1 MSTTPKGSTSNQDE
15 ITLVTTTTAITLT
28 VSEQEHTVINDDS
41 DSRRHE
47 AFDLPK
53 SKKFKSSTTLISNGS
68 DPTNMSSNS
77 NSTNLVDAMEHTNG
91 EMNYNGNSENNNSQA
106 TQQTTT
112 SYQMAGVLQ
121 HQTSTSS
128 TKTPEIDEGLY
139 SRQLYVMG
147 REAMHQLASAH
158 VLISGMGG
166 LGVEIAKNIVLG
178 GAKSVIVHDCSNV
191 DYKDLS
197 SQYYFTESNIG
208 QNRAEVATKHL
219 SELNSYVNVTFS
231 SAVVDE
237 VFLQKNKVNVFV
249 LTDANLD
256 DQIKIGDYCHEHGI
270 NFINAN
276 TKGLFG
282 QIFCDFG
289 RNFEVLDTNGEHPL
303 TQIVTEISHDEAGV
317 VFMSTDTRHGF
328 EDGSY
333 VTFHGVKGMTEVNDK
348 EFKISVPSPFTFTIG
363 DTRNFGVYEGGGN
376 VVEVKKPEIVNFK
389 SFSESLK
396 DPEMLIC
403 DFSKLSM
410 PANLHLAF
418 QALSYFQKQY
428 NALPKPWDAA
438 DADKFYEIVEKLN
451 SENREKVLTDELNK
465 HWIKLFAKTC
475 TGDLCPI
482 QAVLGG
488 VAAQEAMKAVTGKF
502 MPIRQ
507 FFYFDAIECL
517 PENVFQPSNEAT
529 TESNIIPKLP
539 RKPSRYYSQEIVF
552 GEDFQEKLGKSKYF
566 VVGSGAIGCEML
578 KNFAM
583 MGIGCLKEGHVY
595 VTDMDSIE
603 KSNLNRQFLFRS
615 WDIGKMKSTVAAEAV
630 KAMNPNMHVRAYVDG
645 VLPETEHIY
654 DDHFFERLDAVVNAL
669 DNVKARQY
677 IDRRCVYYQ
686 KPLVD
691 SGTLGTKAS
700 VQVVVPFLT
709 ESYSSTNDPPDPS
722 VPMCTLR
729 NFPNLIEHTIEWA
742 RDNFAGLF
750 TIPPQQADEFM
761 RSPKE
766 FAERTAKNHS
776 EYDKTE
782 IIENVKRILGEE
794 RPKSFTDCI
803 KWSRNLFE
811 QQFHN
816 TIAQLLYNFPRDHI
830 TSKGERF
837 WSGNKRCPHVLKFDV
852 NNKLHLDFIVAASN
866 LLAHIYHIP
875 QISDRKSIADEVAKI
890 HIPEFKPKAGVT
902 IHENDEQVRADV
914 ERQKNIS
921 AMRKNGQSANDIE
934 AEQLLSRLPKPDNIL
949 DIKIQPHE
957 FEKDDDTNF
966 HMDYISA
973 TANLRAENYEIQ
985 RADRSKIKRI
995 AGNIIPAIATTT
1007 AMVTGLVCLEVYK
1020 FVQQHKNIES
1030 YRNGFVN
1037 LALPF
1042 FGFSEPV
1049 PPKRQKYLDKEFTL
1063 WDRFEVKGEMTLEE
1077 FIEYFKREHKL
1088 VPNMVSAGMSVIYSP
1103 HFMRQ
1108 TSKAQDMKR
1117 KISELFETVTKTK
1130 IPPHVRSLTLDM
1142 LCDDLEGNDVEDV
1155 PYIKYT
1161 FR

>member
-1 MSTTPKGSTSNQDE
+1 MSTTTQGSTLNQDE
-15 ITLVTTTTAITLT
+15 ITLNTTTNTTITVT
-28 VSEQEHTVINDDS
+28 EQEFLVIGDNTDC
-41 DSRRHE
+41 RRNE

-53 SKKFKSSTTLISNGS
+53 SKKFKSSTTIISNGS
-68 DPTNMSSNS
+68 ESIIMSSNG
-77 NSTNLVDAMEHTNG
+77 NGTNPVETMEHTNG
-91 EMNYNGNSENNNSQA
+91 AMNCNGNSENNNSRT
-106 TQQTTT
+106 TQQSTT
-112 SYQMAGVLQ
+112 SNQMAANLQ
-121 HQTSTSS
+121 HQTSL
-128 TKTPEIDEGLY
+128 KTPEIDEGLY

-147 REAMHQLASAH
+147 KEAMHQLASAH
-158 VLISGMGG
+158 VLISGMRG
-166 LGVEIAKNIVLG
+166 LGVEIAKNIILG
-178 GAKSVIVHDCSNV
+178 GVKSVIIHDCGKV
-191 DYKDLS
+191 DYADLS
-197 SQYYFTESNIG
+197 SQYYFSEADIG
-208 QNRAEVATKHL
+208 QNRAEVANKKL
-219 SELNSYVNVTFS
+219 SELNSYVNVSFS
-231 SAVVDE
+231 SAVIDE
-237 VFLQKNKVNVFV
+237 TFLQENKVNVFV
-249 LTDANLD
+249 LTDANLK
-256 DQIKIGDYCHEHGI
+256 DQVTIGNHCHSHGI
-270 NFINAN
+270 KYIVAN

-289 RNFEVLDTNGEHPL
+289 QNFEVIDTNGENPL

-333 VTFHGVKGMTEVNDK
+333 VTFHGVKGMTEVNEK
-348 EFKISVPSPFTFTIG
+348 EFKIAVPSPFTFTIG
-363 DTRNFGVYEGGGN
+363 DTRNFGAYQGGGT
-376 VVEVKKPEIVNFK
+376 VTEVKKPETVQFK

-403 DFSKLSM
+403 DFAKMSM

-418 QALSYFQKQY
+418 QVLAQFEEQY
-428 NALPKPWDAA
+428 NALPKPWDDS
-438 DADKFYEIVEKLN
+438 DAEKFYELVEKLN
-451 SENREKVLTDELNK
+451 KDNREQPLTDELNK

-475 TGDLCPI
+475 TGDLCPM

-488 VAAQEAMKAVTGKF
+488 IAAQEAMKAVTGKF

-517 PENVFQPSNEAT
+517 PENVFQSSNE
-529 TESNIIPKLP
+529 SIPVPKLP
-539 RKPSRYYSQEIVF
+539 TKKSRYYSQEIVF
-552 GEDFQEKLGKSKYF
+552 GEDFQENLGKAIYF

-583 MGIGCLKEGHVY
+583 MGIGCGNGGHIY

-615 WDIGKMKSTVAAEAV
+615 WDIGKMKSKVASEAV
-630 KAMNPNMHVRAYVDG
+630 KVMNPNMHIRAYVDG

-654 DDHFFERLDAVVNAL
+654 DDHFFEKLDGVVNAL

-677 IDRRCVYYQ
+677 VDRRCVYYQ

-742 RDNFAGLF
+742 RDNFAGHF
-750 TIPPQQADEFM
+750 TIPAQQAEEFI
-761 RSPKE
+761 RQPKE

-776 EYDKTE
+776 EYDKNET
-782 IIENVKRILGEE
+782 IDNVKRILGAD
-794 RPKSFTDCI
+794 RPKNFSDCI
-803 KWSRNLFE
+803 KWSRTLFE
-811 QQFHN
+811 QQFFN
-816 TIAQLLYNFPRDHI
+816 TIAQLLYNFPRDHV

-852 NNKLHLDFIVAASN
+852 KNTTHLDFIVAASN
-866 LLAHIYHIP
+866 LLAHMYQIP
-875 QISDRKSIADEVAKI
+875 QSRDRQAISDEVAKI
-890 HIPEFKPKAGVT
+890 HIPEFQPKAGVT
-902 IHENDEQVRADV
+902 IHENDEQLRADN
-914 ERQKNIS
+914 ERQTH
-921 AMRKNGQSANDIE
+921 MRKNGQGVTESE
-934 AEQLLSRLPKPDNIL
+934 AEQLLGRLPKQN
-949 DIKIQPHE
+949 DIAGIKVQPHE
-957 FEKDDDTNF
+957 FEKDDDSNF
-966 HMDYISA
+966 HMDYIAA

-985 RADRSKIKRI
+985 TADRSKIKRI

-1020 FVQQHKNIES
+1020 FIQKHKNIES
-1030 YRNGFVN
+1030 YRNAFVN

-1049 PPKRQKYLDKEFTL
+1049 PPKRQKYLDKDFTL
-1063 WDRFEVKGEMTLEE
+1063 WDRFEVKGDMTLEE
-1077 FIEYFKREHKL
+1077 LIEHFKHEHKL
-1088 VPNMVSAGMSVIYSP
+1088 APNMISAGMSVIYSP

-1108 TSKAQDMKR
+1108 TSKVQDMKR

-1130 IPPHVRSLTLDM
+1130 IPAHVRSLTLDM
-1142 LCDDLEGNDVEDV
+1142 LCEDLEGNDVEDV

>member
-1 MSTTPKGSTSNQDE
+1 MSTTPQGSTSNQDE
-15 ITLVTTTTAITLT
+15 LNLTPENSNPAISVT
-28 VSEQEHTVINDDS
+28 EQEYIVIEDDNNC
-41 DSRRHE
+41 RRKE

-53 SKKFKSSTTLISNGS
+53 SKKFRSSTSLINNGS
-68 DPTNMSSNS
+68 ETSIMSSN
-77 NSTNLVDAMEHTNG
+77 TNG
-91 EMNYNGNSENNNSQA
+91 TNNPVDTMEYTNGQSSHNGNSENNNSEA
-106 TQQTTT
+106 T
-112 SYQMAGVLQ
+112 SNQMASNLQ
-121 HQTSTSS
+121 HQASL
-128 TKTPEIDEGLY
+128 KTPEIDEGLY

-147 REAMHQLASAH
+147 KEAMHQLASAH
-158 VLISGMGG
+158 VLISGMRG
-166 LGVEIAKNIVLG
+166 LGVEIAKNIILG
-178 GAKSVIVHDCSNV
+178 GAKSVIVHDTEKVS
-191 DYKDLS
+191 YADLS
-197 SQYYFTESNIG
+197 SQYYFSESDIG
-208 QNRAEVATKHL
+208 QNRAVIANKKL

-231 SAVVDE
+231 SEAIDKD
-237 VFLQKNKVNVFV
+237 FLEKNKVNVFV
-249 LTDANLD
+249 LTDAEFENQV
-256 DQIKIGDYCHEHGI
+256 QIGNFCHENGI
-270 NFINAN
+270 KFINTN

-289 RNFEVLDTNGEHPL
+289 KDFQVVDTNGENPL
-303 TQIVTEISHDEAGV
+303 TQVVTEISHDEAGV

-348 EFKISVPSPFTFTIG
+348 EFKITVPSPFTFTIG
-363 DTRNFGVYEGGGN
+363 DTRNYGVYEGGGT
-376 VVEVKKPEIVNFK
+376 VTEVKKPETVQFK
-389 SFSESLK
+389 SFSDSLK

-403 DFSKLSM
+403 DFSKMSM
-410 PANLHLAF
+410 PANLHLAY
-418 QALSYFQKQY
+418 QALPRFLKQF
-428 NALPKPWDAA
+428 NALPKPWDEN
-438 DADKFYEIVEKLN
+438 DAEQFYQIVEKLN
-451 SENREKVLTDELNK
+451 SEDREQVLTEELNK

-475 TGDLCPI
+475 QGDLCPM
-482 QAVLGG
+482 QAVIGG
-488 VAAQEAMKAVTGKF
+488 IAAQEAMKAVTGKF

-517 PENVFQPSNEAT
+517 PENVFQSSDQPIAVPDLPSKQT
-529 TESNIIPKLP
+529 
-539 RKPSRYYSQEIVF
+539 RYYSQEIIF
-552 GEDFQEKLGKSKYF
+552 GENFQKKLGESKYF

-583 MGIGCLKEGHVY
+583 MGIGCSEKGHIY

-615 WDIGKMKSTVAAEAV
+615 WDIGKMKSQVATDAV
-630 KAMNPNMHVRAYVDG
+630 KSMNPDMHIRAYVDG
-645 VLPETEHIY
+645 VLPETENVY
-654 DDHFFERLDAVVNAL
+654 NDEFFERLDGVVNAL

-750 TIPPQQADEFM
+750 TIPAQQAEEYM
-761 RSPKE
+761 RDPKA
-766 FAERTAKNHS
+766 FAERTSKNHS
-776 EYDKTE
+776 EYDKNE
-782 IIENVKRILGEE
+782 IVENVKRMLGSDH
-794 RPKSFTDCI
+794 PTTFVDCI
-803 KWSRNLFE
+803 KWSRHLFE
-811 QQFHN
+811 QQFYN

-866 LLAHIYHIP
+866 LLAHVYGIP
-875 QISDRKSIADEVAKI
+875 QTRDYQFIGKEVSQI
-890 HIPEFKPKAGVT
+890 HVPEFQPKSGVT
-902 IHENDEQVRADV
+902 IHENDEQLRADN
-914 ERQKNIS
+914 ERQKNLN
-921 AMRKNGQSANDIE
+921 AMKKPGQESE
-934 AEQLLSRLPKPDNIL
+934 ADSILQRFPQLDQAL
-949 DIKIQPHE
+949 KIQMRPHE

-966 HMDYISA
+966 HMDYIVA

-985 RADRSKIKRI
+985 TADRSKIKRI

-1020 FVQQHKNIES
+1020 FIQGHKSIES
-1030 YRNGFVN
+1030 YRNAFVN

-1049 PPKRQKYLDKEFTL
+1049 PPKRQKYLDKEFSL
-1063 WDRFEVKGEMTLEE
+1063 WDRFEVKGDLTLEE
-1077 FIEYFKREHKL
+1077 LIEFFKREHKL
-1088 VPNMVSAGMSVIYSP
+1088 APNMISAGMSVIYSP

-1117 KISELFETVTKTK
+1117 KISELFESVTKNK
-1130 IPPHVRSLTLDM
+1130 IPAHVRSLTLDM